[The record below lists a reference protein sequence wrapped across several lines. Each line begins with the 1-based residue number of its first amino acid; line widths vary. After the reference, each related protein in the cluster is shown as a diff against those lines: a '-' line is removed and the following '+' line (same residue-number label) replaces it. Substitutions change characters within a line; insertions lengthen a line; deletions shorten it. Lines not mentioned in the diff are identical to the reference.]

1 MGLSS
6 FFKSVLESG
15 KVDVAKRFEFL
26 REAVSGTMSD
36 FHQVRDR
43 KTDQIV
49 GLKVLDKKKTDQ
61 LEMRF
66 RGLDKPRE
74 GEIALSLEH
83 PRIVTTYSAGITTKG
98 EQFIV
103 MEFLEGPGLNFLII
117 GRDERLQGNR
127 LNLMRHAAESLQAV
141 HEAGYIHRDI
151 CPRNYVCSKDATSL
165 KMIDFGLTVPA
176 QNEFMQPGIRT
187 GTPNY
192 MAPEVVR
199 RKHTDQRLDIF
210 AFGVSMYEMFTF
222 ELPWLR
228 GSGDGLAAMSHGQSD
243 PTPMETYYPNINP
256 TIKQAIIQC
265 LAADPEQRTQSMKQ
279 FLTAISGV
287 RSEDTS

>member
-6 FFKSVLESG
+6 FFKSVLEG
-15 KVDVAKRFEFL
+15 NKVDIANRFEIL
-26 REAVSGTMSD
+26 RDAVSGTMSN
-36 FHQVRDR
+36 FHQARDR
-43 KTDQIV
+43 NTDQII
-49 GLKVLDKKKTDQ
+49 GLKILDKKKTEQ

-66 RGLDKPRE
+66 RGLDKPLE
-74 GEIALSLEH
+74 GEIAISFEH
-83 PRIVTTYSAGITTKG
+83 PRIVITHSFGLTTKG

-103 MEFLEGPGLNFLII
+103 MEFLDGPGLNSLIV
-117 GRDERLQGNR
+117 GRDERLEGNR
-127 LNLMRHAAESLQAV
+127 LTLMRHAALALQVV

-165 KMIDFGLTVPA
+165 KLIDFGLTVPA
-176 QNEFMQPGIRT
+176 RSEFMQPGIRT

-228 GSGDGLAAMSHGQSD
+228 GSGDGLAAMSHGQTAPVPLED
-243 PTPMETYYPNINP
+243 HCPNINP
-256 TIKQAIIQC
+256 LISQAILKC
-265 LAADPEQRTQSMKQ
+265 MDPAPEQRMQSMKN
-279 FLTAISGV
+279 FLSAISSV
-287 RSEDTS
+287 RSEEAD